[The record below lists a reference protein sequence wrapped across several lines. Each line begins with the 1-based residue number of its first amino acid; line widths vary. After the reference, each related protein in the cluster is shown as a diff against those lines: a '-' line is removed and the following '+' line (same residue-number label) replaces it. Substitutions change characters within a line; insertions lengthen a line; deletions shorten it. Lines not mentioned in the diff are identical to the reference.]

1 MKQRIIKSEKI
12 TNNSWIN
19 LFKVQYINSKDK
31 VCNWIFASR
40 KKQPFKDKNPDAV
53 VLIPII
59 NTSEGR
65 KLVVTKEYR
74 VTIEDYEYGFPAGLI
89 DEGMTVEETVEK
101 ELKEETGLEIK
112 KITNHK
118 YGGKYL
124 YPKIFA
130 DRPDIIGQTYEL
142 YSVEV
147 CKGKIKIDKKE
158 HSSSKWVTYKE
169 AMGKLTQDNQKQSL
183 KIVNCWLKEKINKK

>member
-1 MKQRIIKSEKI
+1 MVTYAIENKKPAYIIQK
-12 TNNSWIN
+12 
-19 LFKVQYINSKDK
+19 
-31 VCNWIFASR
+31 
-40 KKQPFKDKNPDAV
+40 
-53 VLIPII
+53 
-59 NTSEGR
+59 R
-65 KLVVTKEYR
+65 KLHWKGWEFPKGGVERFESKR
-74 VTIEDYEYGFPAGLI
+74 KTIRREIA
-89 DEGMTVEETVEK
+89 
-101 ELKEETGLEIK
+101 EETGLEIK